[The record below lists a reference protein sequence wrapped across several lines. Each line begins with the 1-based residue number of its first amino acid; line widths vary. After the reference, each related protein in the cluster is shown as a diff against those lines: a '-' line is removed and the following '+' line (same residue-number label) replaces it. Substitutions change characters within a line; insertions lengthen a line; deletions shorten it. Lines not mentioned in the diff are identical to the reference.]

1 MRVSYTET
9 RAQADQVI
17 DVYVASD
24 DRPGGC
30 SGELWVCRAVEG
42 TGRPEL
48 IKVWG
53 IRSYAWNGRGQL
65 LKQKDYRGP
74 AIALSGAQRQA
85 LTLLFKQLGIL
96 NGQIP

>member
-30 SGELWVCRAVEG
+30 SGELWASRQSAKFWS
-42 TGRPEL
+42 TGSST
-48 IKVWG
+48 V
-53 IRSYAWNGRGQL
+53 
-65 LKQKDYRGP
+65 
-74 AIALSGAQRQA
+74 
-85 LTLLFKQLGIL
+85 
-96 NGQIP
+96 